1 MTQLT
6 YEAMLAMR
14 AQLDDQHGDIEIQSS
29 AYTLAELAQG
39 LRVTRNK
46 LLQVVEQETQEQLW
60 RRPPQY
66 EEAQANEDRWSATE
80 AISHLIATQ
89 NWYLLHMN
97 RLLGRREHFDVMV
110 RGLGDHARQDIS
122 REDLVRELRAATQR
136 LAAFIEAVPDD
147 ADLSARRSST
157 FFGDLSLR
165 GWALLAI
172 YHDLDHLAQIE
183 RIRPGATGA
192 TS

>member
-1 MTQLT
+1 MGLLT
-6 YEAMLAMR
+6 YEAMVAMR
-14 AQLDDQHGDIEIQSS
+14 GRLGDGQGDIESQST

-39 LRVTRNK
+39 LRLTRGK
-46 LLQVVEQETQEQLW
+46 LQQLVEQWTQEQLW
-60 RRPPQY
+60 QRPPHA
-66 EEAQANEDRWSATE
+66 EEAQADEDRWSATE

-110 RGLGDHARQDIS
+110 RGLGDLARQDVS
-122 REDLVRELRAATQR
+122 REDLARELRAATQR
-136 LAAFIEAVPDD
+136 LVEFIEAVPGD
-147 ADLSARRSST
+147 ADLAARRSST

-165 GWALLAI
+165 GWVLLAI
-172 YHDLDHLAQIE
+172 VHDLDHLEQIG
-183 RIRPGATGA
+183 RITPNVTPA

>member
-1 MTQLT
+1 MAPLT
-6 YEAMLAMR
+6 YEAMVALR
-14 AQLDDQHGDIEIQSS
+14 TQLGDEKSDIESQSA
-29 AYTLAELAQG
+29 AYTLAELANG
-39 LRVTRNK
+39 LRMTRGK
-46 LLQVVEQETQEQLW
+46 LQQLVERWTQEQLW
-60 RRPPQY
+60 TRPPHA
-66 EEAQANEDRWSATE
+66 EEALPDEDRWSATE
-80 AISHLIATQ
+80 AVSHLIATQ

-110 RGLGDHARQDIS
+110 RGLGDQARQDIA
-122 REDLVRELRAATQR
+122 REDLIGALSAATER
-136 LAAFIEAVPDD
+136 LVGFIEAVPGD

-183 RIRPGATGA
+183 RIMPEITGVMP
-192 TS
+192 